1 MDRIINICLIYKKT
15 LSIFGAI
22 RLDDTHL
29 TSQQNQRHTRERDV
43 PVPANGLA
51 RLKFG
56 VETMTYAPFEVKRFR
71 HSAGRSFVRSAWTR
85 VVRYMSG
92 LLAARRS
99 RREIVRL
106 ARNHDCFL
114 KDIGLTRSDVDWALM
129 RHWSEDP
136 SEALADRMQRRRA
149 AARWAR
155 TYQASDA
162 AHKS

>member
-1 MDRIINICLIYKKT
+1 MYRIINICLIYEKT
-15 LSIFGAI
+15 LSIFAAI
-22 RLDDTHL
+22 RSDDTHL
-29 TSQQNQRHTRERDV
+29 TSQQKTASHAGAGYARSR
-43 PVPANGLA
+43 NGLA

-71 HSAGRSFVRSAWTR
+71 PSAGRSFVRSVWTT
-85 VVRYMSG
+85 VFRYVNG

-106 ARNHDCFL
+106 ARNHDCLL

-155 TYQASDA
+155 TYQTSDA
-162 AHKS
+162 TRKS